1 MYKTVSSFLKI
12 FAYVLFGLCILTYIL
27 VVVVPGDLLLLWV
40 AFMWV
45 LPTSVGLLLVSKIL
59 ERFGNPNSI
68 GVNNEVLPS
77 QQPYSKQEWIVIF
90 ICVVVII
97 WFAFK
102 WLHT

>member
-45 LPTSVGLLLVSKIL
+45 LPTSVGLLLVSKVL
-59 ERFGNPNSI
+59 ERFGNNSI
-68 GVNNEVLPS
+68 GVDNEVLSS